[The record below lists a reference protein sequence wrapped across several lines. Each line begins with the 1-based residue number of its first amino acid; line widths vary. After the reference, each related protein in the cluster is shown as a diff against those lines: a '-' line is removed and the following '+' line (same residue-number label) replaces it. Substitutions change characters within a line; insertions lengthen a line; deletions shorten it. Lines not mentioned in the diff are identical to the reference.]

1 MSFRTHSCGE
11 LNIKHNSRQVVLAGW
26 VARVRDL
33 GGLIFA
39 DIRDRYGKTQ
49 VVFDQS
55 EELAQQARELHPEDV
70 VQIEGTVRPRP
81 DNMINRS
88 MRTGEIEVTASRINI
103 LSRANPLPILV
114 EDEEEPGEELR
125 LRYRYLDLR
134 RPRMKSNL
142 ILRHKALQS
151 VRRFHDELGF
161 IEVETPFLIRSTPEG
176 ARDYIVPS
184 RIHKGSGYALPQSP
198 QLYKQALMIGGLDR
212 YFQLARCFRDED
224 LRRDR
229 QPEFTQIDVE
239 MSFVDEEDIF
249 RHTEAMMQ
257 RLFGDLIG
265 TEIPVPFPRLD
276 YTKTIETYGSDA
288 PDLRYGLLI
297 HGCDKF
303 FIGSGFNAFEAV
315 LGAGGGVFGINAEG
329 KADLSRKER
338 EQLEQLAKDE
348 GLAGLLSTPV
358 REEGLSGVLGK
369 LLSPDGQRGLVE
381 LLGGRSGD
389 LLMFAAG
396 QRNATL
402 AALGRLRRTLA
413 SRWELIPDDRYE
425 FCWVIN
431 PPLFEPDET
440 GQGLTAVHHPFTSP
454 SMEDVAKLGTTP
466 LKVQARAYDLVLN
479 GVEVATGSI
488 RIHEPSIQEEVFA
501 VIGLDRDEARRRFG
515 FLLEALGF
523 GAPPHGGIAL
533 GFDRLVMLL
542 ADESSIRN
550 VIAFPKTNVA
560 SSLMDGAPSTL
571 DAAQL
576 TELGLKIITE
586 VKN

>member
-1 MSFRTHSCGE
+1 MSFRTHNCGE
-11 LNIKHNSRQVVLAGW
+11 LNINHNGAHVTLAGW

-70 VQIEGTVRPRP
+70 VQVEGAVRPRP

-88 MRTGEIEVTASRINI
+88 MKTGEIEVTAGS
-103 LSRANPLPILV
+103 LKVFSRANPLPILV

-134 RPRMKSNL
+134 RPRMRSNL
-142 ILRHKALQS
+142 IFRHRALQS
-151 VRRFHDELGF
+151 VRRFHDERGF

-184 RIHKGSGYALPQSP
+184 RMHKGSGYALPQSP

-239 MSFVDEEDIF
+239 MTFVEEEDLF
-249 RHTEAMMQ
+249 HHTEAMMQ
-257 RLFGDLIG
+257 RLVKDLIG
-265 TEIPVPFPRLD
+265 VDTVLPFPRLD
-276 YTKTIETYGSDA
+276 YTWTMETYGSDA
-288 PDLRYGLLI
+288 PDLRYKLLI
-297 HGCDKF
+297 HRCDEIF
-303 FIGSGFNAFEAV
+303 AGSGFRAFETV
-315 LGAGGGVFGINAEG
+315 LETGGGVFGIRAEG
-329 KADLSRKER
+329 KAELSRKER
-338 EQLEQLAKDE
+338 EHLEELARGE
-348 GLAGLLSTPV
+348 SLAGLLSTPL
-358 REEGLSGVLGK
+358 REEGLTGVLGK
-369 LLSPDGQRGLVE
+369 LLPPDKQQGLID
-381 LLGGRSGD
+381 LLGGKSGD
-389 LLMFAAG
+389 LLMFVAG
-396 QRNATL
+396 PRKETL

-413 SRWELIPDDRYE
+413 AKWEMVPADKYE

-431 PPLFEPDET
+431 PPLFEPDES
-440 GQGLTAVHHPFTSP
+440 GRGLTAVHHPFTSP
-454 SMEDVAKLGTTP
+454 AKGDIEKLQSAP
-466 LKVQARAYDLVLN
+466 LEVHARAYDLVLN

-488 RIHEPSIQEEVFA
+488 RIHEPSIQEAVFA
-501 VIGLDRDEARRRFG
+501 VVGLDREEARKRFG

-542 ADESSIRN
+542 ANESSIRN

-560 SSLMDGAPSTL
+560 SSLMDGAPSPL
-571 DAAQL
+571 DAEQL
-576 TELGLKIITE
+576 AELGLQAADRDK
-586 VKN
+586 